1 MLPNTTSDAL
11 NASPS
16 RSDSVRCHSVKGHA
30 LKTRVLVVIAVALV
44 GAAAISACQQGKKQ
58 EAAAEHV
65 APIQVE
71 TVVVDERPVA
81 KYLTVTGTLEAD
93 QRTELAANASG
104 LVVRTF
110 IERGD
115 HVQAGALLAQ
125 LDSRRATFSHAE
137 AEANSQA
144 ITSQLAAV
152 RAECARYENLHT
164 SGAIAQDAYERQVAQ
179 CRTQA
184 SSEEAARARLADA
197 ARVLQDSAIRA
208 PFKGVIGERF
218 VNVGDY
224 VQPSSKIA
232 TLLVDDPLRLRISVP
247 EPAIPF
253 AREGTV
259 VRFKVL
265 GLPGRDFAATIKY
278 VGREVRPTTRDMV
291 DEAVVDNREHLLLP
305 GAFVTVDLPVREV
318 PMAVLPKTA
327 VLSPDNEP
335 TVFAVVDQ
343 HLERRAVHI
352 GAELADG
359 VAISEGIKKGDRV
372 VVQPSA
378 DLKDGAVVQ

>member
-1 MLPNTTSDAL
+1 MLPPTTSDGQ
-11 NASPS
+11 NARSS
-16 RSDSVRCHSVKGHA
+16 RICLARDHSLKGRA
-30 LKTRVLVVIAVALV
+30 LKTRVLVVVTAVL
-44 GAAAISACQQGKKQ
+44 GLAAPACKSGNGPQATADQ
-58 EAAAEHV
+58 ATPA
-65 APIQVE
+65 IQVQS
-71 TVVVDERPVA
+71 VVVDERPVA

-115 HVQAGALLAQ
+115 HVKAGALLAQ

-137 AEANSQA
+137 AEANSRA

-152 RAECARYENLHT
+152 RAECARYENLHET
-164 SGAIAQDAYERQVAQ
+164 GAIAQDAYERQVAQ

-197 ARVLQDSAIRA
+197 ARVLQDAAIRA
-208 PFKGVIGERF
+208 PFTGVIGERF

-265 GLPGRDFAATIKY
+265 AFPDRDFAATIKY

-291 DEAVVDNREHLLLP
+291 DEAVVDNREHQLLP
-305 GAFVTVDLPVREV
+305 GTFVTVDLPVGEV
-318 PMAVLPKTA
+318 PMAIVPKTA
-327 VLSPDNEP
+327 VLNADGEA
-335 TVFAVVDQ
+335 TVFAVIEGR
-343 HLERRAVHI
+343 LERRAVHT
-352 GAELADG
+352 GAALADG
-359 VAISEGIKKGDRV
+359 IAISEGIRKGDRV
-372 VVQPSA
+372 VVQPTA
-378 DLKDGAVVQ
+378 ELKDGAPVQ

>member
-1 MLPNTTSDAL
+1 MLPNTTSNAL
-11 NASPS
+11 NARPS
-16 RSDSVRCHSVKGHA
+16 RSRSLQVDSAKGRA
-30 LKTRVLVVIAVALV
+30 LKTRVLIAATAVVGLA
-44 GAAAISACQQGKKQ
+44 SPACQSGKGPQ
-58 EAAAEHV
+58 ATTEQAAPAV
-65 APIQVE
+65 QVE
-71 TVVVDERPVA
+71 SVVVDERPVA

-115 HVQAGALLAQ
+115 HVKAGALLAQ
-125 LDSRRATFSHAE
+125 LDSRGATFSHAE
-137 AEANSQA
+137 AEANSRA
-144 ITSQLAAV
+144 ITAQLAAV
-152 RAECARYENLHT
+152 RAECARYENLHGT
-164 SGAIAQDAYERQVAQ
+164 GAIAQDAYERQVAQ

-197 ARVLQDSAIRA
+197 ARVIQDAAIRA
-208 PFKGVIGERF
+208 PFTGVIGERF

-224 VQPSSKIA
+224 VQPSSKVA

-265 GLPGRDFAATIKY
+265 AFPDRDFAATIKY

-291 DEAVVDNREHLLLP
+291 DEAVVENRERLLLP
-305 GAFVTVDLPVREV
+305 GTFVTVDLPVGEV
-318 PMAVLPKTA
+318 PMAIVPKTA
-327 VLSPDNEP
+327 VLNADGEP
-335 TVFAVVDQ
+335 TVFAVVEGR
-343 HLERRAVHI
+343 LERRAVHT
-352 GAELADG
+352 GAALADG
-359 VAISEGIKKGDRV
+359 IAISEGVRKGDRV
-372 VVQPSA
+372 VVHPTA
-378 DLKDGAVVQ
+378 ELKDGARVQ

>member
-1 MLPNTTSDAL
+1 MLPHTSHAAERGAL
-11 NASPS
+11 ASA
-16 RSDSVRCHSVKGHA
+16 SVKA
-30 LKTRVLVVIAVALV
+30 QTFKTRALVAVVIGLATP
-44 GAAAISACQQGKKQ
+44 ACQQGHESPAKAEQ
-58 EAAAEHV
+58 AAPPV
-65 APIQVE
+65 QVE
-71 TVVVDERPVA
+71 SVVVDERPVA

-115 HVQAGALLAQ
+115 HVKAGALLAQ
-125 LDSRRATFSHAE
+125 LDSRGATFSHAE
-137 AEANSQA
+137 AEANSRA
-144 ITSQLAAV
+144 VTAQLAAV
-152 RAECARYENLHT
+152 RAECARYENLH
-164 SGAIAQDAYERQVAQ
+164 SKGAIAEEAYERQVAQ

-184 SSEEAARARLADA
+184 SSEAAARARLADA
-197 ARVLQDSAIRA
+197 ARVIEDAAIRA

-224 VQPSSKIA
+224 VQPSSKVA

-259 VRFKVL
+259 VRFKAL
-265 GLPGRDFAATIKY
+265 GLPDREFAATIKY

-291 DEAVVDNREHLLLP
+291 DEAVVDNRERLLLP
-305 GAFVTVDLPVREV
+305 GTFVTVDLPVGEE
-318 PMAVLPKTA
+318 PMAVVPKTA
-327 VLSPDNEP
+327 VLNPGSEP
-335 TVFAVVDQ
+335 TVFAVVGRR
-343 HLERRAVHI
+343 LERRAVHT

-359 VAISEGIKKGDRV
+359 IAISEGVKKGDRV

-378 DLKDGAVVQ
+378 ELKDGATVQ